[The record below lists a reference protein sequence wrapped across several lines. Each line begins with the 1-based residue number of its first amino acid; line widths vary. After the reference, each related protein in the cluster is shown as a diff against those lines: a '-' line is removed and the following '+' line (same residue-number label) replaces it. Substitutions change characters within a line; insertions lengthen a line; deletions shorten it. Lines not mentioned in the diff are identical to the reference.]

1 MAFSIVMKHYPYKLK
16 KKSSSEKMQATQI
29 TMKVRSIARDERK
42 ALKK

>member
-1 MAFSIVMKHYPYKLK
+1 MALSIVMKHYLNKFK
-16 KKSSSEKMQATQI
+16 KKSSTEKIQATQI